1 MRHPLRACMMTL
13 AFLGSTGLA
22 LAQTPTTQTPP
33 AQTPRAQPPSAQSPL
48 SATPG
53 AQSKLQL
60 SQQQKQQIGQALS
73 GEQAQQAA
81 GAQAQVGSK
90 LPASMTTHPMPGNV
104 TAQVPATKDFHFVKL
119 QDRVLI
125 VDPRAVPGRF
135 ESGRIHKALWMSES
149 VGIDSS
155 LGGGDAEGLFG

>member
-22 LAQTPTTQTPP
+22 LAQAPTTQTPP
-33 AQTPRAQPPSAQSPL
+33 AQAPRAQTPAVQSPS
-48 SATPG
+48 SATPST
-53 AQSKLQL
+53 QNKLQL

-73 GEQAQQAA
+73 SEQAQAGAA

-90 LPASMTTHPMPGNV
+90 LPASMTTHPMPGSV

-125 VDPRAVPGRF
+125 VDPKDQMIADVIQVPSTTGAG
-135 ESGRIHKALWMSES
+135 SPAGPTP
-149 VGIDSS
+149 
-155 LGGGDAEGLFG
+155 GGAR

>member
-22 LAQTPTTQTPP
+22 LAQAPSTQAPP
-33 AQTPRAQPPSAQSPL
+33 AQAPRAQTPAVQSPL
-48 SATPG
+48 STPG
-53 AQSKLQL
+53 AQTKLQL

-90 LPASMTTHPMPGNV
+90 LPASMTTHPMPGSV
-104 TAQVPATKDFHFVKL
+104 TAQIPATKDLHFVKL
-119 QDRVLI
+119 PDRVLI
-125 VDPRAVPGRF
+125 VDPKDQMIAEIIQVPSTTGAGSPASPAPGRP
-135 ESGRIHKALWMSES
+135 R
-149 VGIDSS
+149 
-155 LGGGDAEGLFG
+155 

>member
-22 LAQTPTTQTPP
+22 LAQAPSTQAPP
-33 AQTPRAQPPSAQSPL
+33 AQAPRAQTPAVQSPL
-48 SATPG
+48 STPG
-53 AQSKLQL
+53 AQTKLQL

-73 GEQAQQAA
+73 GEQTQQAA

-90 LPASMTTHPMPGNV
+90 LPASMTTHPMPGSV

-125 VDPRAVPGRF
+125 VDPKDQMIADVIQVPSTTGAGNPA
-135 ESGRIHKALWMSES
+135 SPAP
-149 VGIDSS
+149 
-155 LGGGDAEGLFG
+155 GGPR

>member
-22 LAQTPTTQTPP
+22 LAQAPSTQTPP
-33 AQTPRAQPPSAQSPL
+33 AQTPRAQTPSTQSPS
-48 SATPG
+48 SATPST
-53 AQSKLQL
+53 QSKLQL

-73 GEQAQQAA
+73 GEQAQPAAA

-90 LPASMTTHPMPGNV
+90 LPASMTTKPMPGSV
-104 TAQVPATKDFHFVKL
+104 AAQVPATKDFHFVKL

-125 VDPRAVPGRF
+125 VDPKDQMIAEVIQVPSTTGAGSPASPAPAPR
-135 ESGRIHKALWMSES
+135 
-149 VGIDSS
+149 
-155 LGGGDAEGLFG
+155 

>member
-22 LAQTPTTQTPP
+22 LAQAPSTQAPP
-33 AQTPRAQPPSAQSPL
+33 AQAPRAQTPAVQSPL
-48 SATPG
+48 STPG
-53 AQSKLQL
+53 AQTKLQL
-60 SQQQKQQIGQALS
+60 SQQQKQQIGHALS

-90 LPASMTTHPMPGNV
+90 LPASMTTHPMPGSV

-125 VDPRAVPGRF
+125 VDPKDQMIAEVIQVPSTTGAGNPA
-135 ESGRIHKALWMSES
+135 SPAP
-149 VGIDSS
+149 
-155 LGGGDAEGLFG
+155 GGPR

>member
-22 LAQTPTTQTPP
+22 LAPAPSTQAPP
-33 AQTPRAQPPSAQSPL
+33 AQAPRAQTPAAQSPL
-48 SATPG
+48 STPG

-73 GEQAQQAA
+73 GEQPQQAA

-90 LPASMTTHPMPGNV
+90 LPASMTTHPMPGSV

-125 VDPRAVPGRF
+125 VDPKDQMIAEVIQVPSTTGAGNPA
-135 ESGRIHKALWMSES
+135 SPAP
-149 VGIDSS
+149 
-155 LGGGDAEGLFG
+155 GGPR

>member
-22 LAQTPTTQTPP
+22 LAQAPSTQAPP
-33 AQTPRAQPPSAQSPL
+33 AQAPRAQTPAVQSPL
-48 SATPG
+48 STPG
-53 AQSKLQL
+53 AQTKLQL

-73 GEQAQQAA
+73 GEQTQQAA

-90 LPASMTTHPMPGNV
+90 LPASMTTHPMPGSV

-125 VDPRAVPGRF
+125 VDPKDQMIAEVIQVPSTTGAGNPA
-135 ESGRIHKALWMSES
+135 SPAP
-149 VGIDSS
+149 
-155 LGGGDAEGLFG
+155 GGPR

>member
-22 LAQTPTTQTPP
+22 LAQAPSTQAPP
-33 AQTPRAQPPSAQSPL
+33 AQAPRAQTPAVQSPL
-48 SATPG
+48 STPG
-53 AQSKLQL
+53 AQTKLQL
-60 SQQQKQQIGQALS
+60 SQQQKQQIGQAL
-73 GEQAQQAA
+73 GNEQAQAGAA

-90 LPASMTTHPMPGNV
+90 LPASMTTHPMPGSV

-125 VDPRAVPGRF
+125 VDPKDQMIADVIQVPSTTGAGNPA
-135 ESGRIHKALWMSES
+135 SPAP
-149 VGIDSS
+149 
-155 LGGGDAEGLFG
+155 GGPR